1 MFDSNKENRPALESK
16 DDAGKKHY
24 TKPTLTPLG
33 SIHTLTLGSGG
44 SSMDGNFTT
53 TQRGKGNDG
62 TNPHG
67 GTL

>member
-1 MFDSNKENRPALESK
+1 MVSPKKKNNSASK
-16 DDAGKKHY
+16 SQREAGKKHY
-24 TKPTLTPLG
+24 TKPTLTSLG
-33 SIHTLTLGSGG
+33 SIQTLTLGSGG
-44 SSMDGNFTT
+44 SSMDGNYTT